1 MEKEETK
8 QRSNTFLE
16 NYLYVYDSGIHGKG
30 LFTNIDIPENSEIM
44 VIGGELISE
53 EECIERE
60 AEGNV
65 YIFWNDQNYIDTI
78 KTEKIKYINHNCDFN
93 CDVIEADEGGL
104 ILIAYRDIKAGEEL
118 TIDYGY
124 EEIYQYCQCKNCS

>member
-1 MEKEETK
+1 MEKENIK
-8 QRSNTFLE
+8 QRSNVFLE
-16 NYLYVYDSGIHGKG
+16 DYLYVNDSGIHGKG
-30 LFTNIDIPENSEIM
+30 LFTKVDIPENSKIM
-44 VIGGELISE
+44 LIGGELISE

-78 KTEKIKYINHNCDFN
+78 NTEKIKYINHNCDFN
-93 CDVIEADEGGL
+93 CDVIEEDENGL
-104 ILIAYRDIKAGEEL
+104 ILIAYREIKAGEEL

-124 EEIYQYCQCKNCS
+124 EEIYQSCQCKNCS

>member
-1 MEKEETK
+1 MEKEKIK

-16 NYLYVYDSGIHGKG
+16 DYLDVYDSGIHGKG
-30 LFTNIDIPENSEIM
+30 LFTKIDITENSRIM

-78 KTEKIKYINHNCDFN
+78 NTKKIKYINHNCDFN
-93 CDVIEADEGGL
+93 CDVIEADGNGL
-104 ILIAYRDIKAGEEL
+104 ILIAYRNIKAGEEL

-124 EEIYQYCQCKNCS
+124 EEIYQSCQCKNCS